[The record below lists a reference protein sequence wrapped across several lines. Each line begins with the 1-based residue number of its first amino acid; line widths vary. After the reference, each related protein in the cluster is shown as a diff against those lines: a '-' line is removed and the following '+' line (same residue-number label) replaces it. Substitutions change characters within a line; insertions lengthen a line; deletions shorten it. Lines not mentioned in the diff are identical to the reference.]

1 MSFVFVTLCLWNV
14 LIFGYVPRGEGSKAK
29 TYFKRMQRNHFL
41 PNTITSICI
50 SKASS
55 SIGALH
61 RGEQIH
67 SEIVSERLIGKVQ
80 KLDTALVDM
89 YVKCGE
95 VGKVQKVLKG
105 LPVRVVASWNALI
118 SGYSQHR
125 FGQEAWNPFEQ
136 MQNDGLSPD
145 ANTLVSLLKDCGSV
159 VVADKGI
166 EIHNEIV
173 RLLEDNIELGNALV
187 DMYAKCGQLGKN
199 RKKIQ

>member
-1 MSFVFVTLCLWNV
+1 M
-14 LIFGYVPRGEGSKAK
+14 
-29 TYFKRMQRNHFL
+29 

-105 LPVRVVASWNALI
+105 LSVQVVASWNALI
-118 SGYSQHR
+118 SRYSQSIDLARKHGILLNKCKMMVFLR
-125 FGQEAWNPFEQ
+125 
-136 MQNDGLSPD
+136 MQTPL
-145 ANTLVSLLKDCGSV
+145 
-159 VVADKGI
+159 
-166 EIHNEIV
+166 
-173 RLLEDNIELGNALV
+173 
-187 DMYAKCGQLGKN
+187 
-199 RKKIQ
+199 